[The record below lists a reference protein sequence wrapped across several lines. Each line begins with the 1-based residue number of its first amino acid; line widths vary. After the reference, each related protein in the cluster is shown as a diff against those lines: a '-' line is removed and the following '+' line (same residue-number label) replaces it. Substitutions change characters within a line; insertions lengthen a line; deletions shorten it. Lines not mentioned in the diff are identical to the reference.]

1 MIAVAAQPLTQHA
14 RLGQHSLYGGIH
26 GMDTAEKQ
34 STFPDFQNGSNPST
48 ALLQSGMLMQPF
60 VVAITCLNKVHI
72 VSIKG
77 MLLQQGW
84 SAL

>member
-1 MIAVAAQPLTQHA
+1 
-14 RLGQHSLYGGIH
+14 
-26 GMDTAEKQ
+26 
-34 STFPDFQNGSNPST
+34 
-48 ALLQSGMLMQPF
+48 LLQSGMLMQPF